1 MGTTI
6 IRVPPIQLQ
15 CLERAL
21 RDGLLTM
28 TTVAVPKL
36 LNYKKDD
43 DNSYTRALRAFH
55 LSFSA
60 PTE

>member
-1 MGTTI
+1 MGTYYTAA
-6 IRVPPIQLQ
+6 V
-15 CLERAL
+15 L
-21 RDGLLTM
+21 RTCPSRRIANDDDGGGGGRYLN
-28 TTVAVPKL
+28 KL

-43 DNSYTRALRAFH
+43 DNSYTLALRAFH

>member
-1 MGTTI
+1 MGIGTSYTAAVFRTCPSRRI
-6 IRVPPIQLQ
+6 
-15 CLERAL
+15 AND
-21 RDGLLTM
+21 DGGGGGRYLN
-28 TTVAVPKL
+28 KL